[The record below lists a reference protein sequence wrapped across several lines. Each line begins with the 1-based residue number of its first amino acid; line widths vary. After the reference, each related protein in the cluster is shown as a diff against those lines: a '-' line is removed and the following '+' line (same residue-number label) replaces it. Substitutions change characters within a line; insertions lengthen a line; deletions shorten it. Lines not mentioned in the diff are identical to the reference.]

1 MTPPR
6 GGRIRKEL
14 PGSSINYWKKALRFA
29 RAAHANHE
37 AELWDPAIAN
47 ATNALVN
54 LVDALCVH
62 YLGFRS
68 ASESH
73 GDALNHFALVAE
85 IDPDVRRRIAQHLER
100 LLAVKNIAQYEG
112 SRPLEGPDS
121 KDALSHM
128 ERALELAQ
136 PIARRLRW
144 S

>member
-1 MTPPR
+1 MTPAR
-6 GGRIRKEL
+6 GGRIKKEP
-14 PGSSINYWKKALRFA
+14 PGNSINYWKKALRFA
-29 RAAHANHE
+29 QAAHANHE
-37 AELWDPAIAN
+37 GALWDPAIAN

-54 LVDALCVH
+54 VVDALCIH

-73 GDALNHFALVAE
+73 GDALNHFARVAE

-112 SRPLEGPDS
+112 SRPLEEPDS
-121 KDALSHM
+121 NAALSHM
-128 ERALELAQ
+128 ERALEMSR

-144 S
+144 F